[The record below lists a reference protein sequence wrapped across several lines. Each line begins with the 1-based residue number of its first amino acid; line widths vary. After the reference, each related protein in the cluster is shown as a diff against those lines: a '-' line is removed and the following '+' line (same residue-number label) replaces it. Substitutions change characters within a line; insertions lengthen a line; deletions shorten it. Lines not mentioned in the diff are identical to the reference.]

1 MGASL
6 TLCSVGATSQV
17 RASARMT
24 HTILAPPPEFGGSTM
39 HSNSR
44 TLFVSVVG
52 TVSMV
57 VATVLLAAWSP
68 PAYPAPVPA
77 AQSAPLLNDH

>member
-1 MGASL
+1 
-6 TLCSVGATSQV
+6 
-17 RASARMT
+17 
-24 HTILAPPPEFGGSTM
+24 M

-68 PAYPAPVPA
+68 PAHPAPVPA

>member
-1 MGASL
+1 
-6 TLCSVGATSQV
+6 
-17 RASARMT
+17 
-24 HTILAPPPEFGGSTM
+24 M